1 MATLKISSLFSS
13 VAFVVLLLVLTPRAS
28 AEEDDHDEEHVYSKF
43 AQCTDLGT
51 TFKAGYTIKS
61 FSAEL
66 LMDTHVDNYTDHYNY
81 VAAGTARSV
90 SR

>member
-1 MATLKISSLFSS
+1 MTMATLKMSSLFSS
-13 VAFVVLLLVLTPRAS
+13 VAFVVLLLVLTSGAS
-28 AEEDDHDEEHVYSKF
+28 ADGVYSKF

-66 LMDTHVDNYTDHYNY
+66 LMDTRLDNYTDHYNY